1 MAECVII
8 NHFFLQSLLMF
19 EWMQSCGLCPFKN
32 GKYSYNQVRKFL
44 EKLVEFFFLQS
55 ALGIC
60 GLGSLQ
66 ACVFWI

>member
-1 MAECVII
+1 MAERVII
-8 NHFFLQSLLMF
+8 NHFFCKAYSCLSGCKIVAFVHLKMVNIVTTKLESFQKGLL
-19 EWMQSCGLCPFKN
+19 N
-32 GKYSYNQVRKFL
+32 
-44 EKLVEFFFLQS
+44 FFLQS